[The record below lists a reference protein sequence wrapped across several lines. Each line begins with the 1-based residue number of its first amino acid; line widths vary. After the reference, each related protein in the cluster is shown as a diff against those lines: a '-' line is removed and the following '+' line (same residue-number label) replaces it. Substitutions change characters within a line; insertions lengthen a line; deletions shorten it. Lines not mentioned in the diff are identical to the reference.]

1 MDTIIII
8 LLHGGK
14 QHEASRKILK
24 YIEKKEIEG
33 ITPICIVD
41 NEMKRKIKNS
51 HIKIKEIPSI
61 IIHRDNNIPDVYPA
75 TESNIQYILDQLS
88 NI

>member
-1 MDTIIII
+1 METIIII

-14 QHEASRKILK
+14 QHQPSKKILK
-24 YIEKKEIEG
+24 YIEKEEIEG

-41 NEMKRKIKNS
+41 NEMKKKIKNS
-51 HIKIKEIPSI
+51 RIKINEIPSI
-61 IIHRDNNIPDVYPA
+61 IIHRDNNIPEVYPA
-75 TESNIQYILDQLS
+75 TKDNIEYILEQLS

>member
-14 QHEASRKILK
+14 QHQPSRKILK
-24 YIEKKEIEG
+24 YIEQEGIEG

-41 NEMKRKIKNS
+41 NEMKKKIKNS

-61 IIHRDNNIPDVYPA
+61 IIHRDNNIPEVYAA
-75 TESNIQYILDQLS
+75 TQSNIEYILNQLS